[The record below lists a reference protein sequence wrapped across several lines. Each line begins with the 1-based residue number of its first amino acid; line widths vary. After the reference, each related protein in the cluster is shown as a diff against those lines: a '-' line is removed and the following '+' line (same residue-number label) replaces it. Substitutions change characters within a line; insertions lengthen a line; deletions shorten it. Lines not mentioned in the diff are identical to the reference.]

1 LGKKGNTMPGSLWA
15 PFREGNRSEYL
26 AQYFLSALGVSVSVP
41 RPEDIGIDFYC
52 ALAKQ
57 AGERLTFHSPFAVQ
71 VGSYGTKDFSYGGHT
86 GKGVWQREQLDWLFS
101 QELPLF
107 VATVDKDSL
116 SFRLYSTSPIWLI
129 RYTFGEVSE
138 VRLIPDAVH
147 DPLKDSR
154 EDVAEYSGKGGDGC
168 RYNVPLGLPV
178 VALSIGQLK
187 TEIVDKARASLAK
200 ASYVEMRN
208 LTYRRLSVHFSQWML
223 DILSNDDSSAVKL
236 GQFYA
241 WNSEPGRNTPEQL
254 EALLPIIVALAH
266 NLKWQKR
273 TDELA
278 QLKGIFGL
286 IPKDK
291 IPGFVRT
298 NLPELL

>member
-1 LGKKGNTMPGSLWA
+1 MPGSLWA

-71 VGSYGTKDFSYGGHT
+71 VGSYGTKDFSYGGFT
-86 GKGVWQREQLDWLFS
+86 KKGVWQKEQLDWLFS

-107 VATVDKDSL
+107 IATVDKDSL
-116 SFRLYSTSPIWLI
+116 SFRLYSTSPIWVI
-129 RYTFGEVSE
+129 KYKFGEVLE

-147 DPLKDSR
+147 DPLTDSC
-154 EDVAEYSGKGGDGC
+154 ENMADYAGKGGDGC
-168 RYNVPLGLPV
+168 RYNVPLGPPV
-178 VALSIGQLK
+178 VALSIAELK
-187 TEIVDKARASLAK
+187 TDIVDSARVALARASFT
-200 ASYVEMRN
+200 EMRN
-208 LTYRRLSVHFSQWML
+208 LTYRRLGVHFSQWML
-223 DILSNDDSSAVKL
+223 DVPPNDDSSTWNVR
-236 GQFYA
+236 QFYA

-266 NLKWQKR
+266 NLKSQNR
-273 TDELA
+273 MDELA
-278 QLKGIFGL
+278 QLKGVFGL

-291 IPGFVRT
+291 IPPFVQT